1 MRIRRQ
7 AEMLQKWNAR
17 HVAHIRNTRHFFRFV
32 SPRDFFWIETREI
45 FVKSQ
50 DTGNRSRALLLAS
63 ALEWRRDDQSRASA
77 PAGVAI

>member
-1 MRIRRQ
+1 MVLKLVDGRIVFTPQPEQSSYEFNGRTVLNKLL
-7 AEMLQKWNAR
+7 AGL
-17 HVAHIRNTRHFFRFV
+17 IG
-32 SPRDFFWIETREI
+32 PEI
-45 FVKSQ
+45 ALPVKSQ